1 MRINLI
7 AMLLLCA
14 LTGCG
19 VFGGGATKVVTQC
32 AYPNI
37 QAPLLKKRQAF
48 PSIESYLAGESS
60 IDIILQESN

>member
-1 MRINLI
+1 MRTNLL

-19 VFGGGATKVVTQC
+19 VFGGGATKVTTQC

-37 QAPLLKKRQAF
+37 PAPLLTKRQAF
-48 PSIESYLAGESS
+48 PSIESYLAGESFT
-60 IDIILQESN
+60 DIILQESN

>member
-37 QAPLLKKRQAF
+37 SAPLLMKRQAF
-48 PSIESYLAGESS
+48 PSIESFLAGESS
-60 IDIILQESN
+60 IDIILQEPN